1 MQEHLRKLTPI
12 PRGLSLKKA
21 LTRERLEALQNC
33 ILALAEGGN
42 LETGLGLQRHCGNGK
57 VKLDLDLPTRKFFP
71 VYGPFTP
78 LFSIVDPAAFVAS
91 YTVKVTD
98 GVVIDRETNS
108 ATLSGGGTAIMP
120 DGVILW
126 KCDNRLDV
134 NGEMAEFPIQSGD
147 SVWVCVTVQKSGAVG
162 SVLSAL
168 VCSIVV
174 GKITGS
180 PAVGKS
186 AHWFPPIEEDVA
198 NPLSAGADGT
208 YFYKLATLTV
218 DPSGEMKVEN
228 FCAGDNIQHFR
239 ELPKFGH
246 LGYGQPIFKQYNPV
260 TGMYEYYSIA
270 GISPV
275 TVQRVND
282 TLQIGLSGTYTDQV
296 VVKALP
302 AGITG
307 KERPQVNVHDDGVVA
322 GVHGYTV
329 KGNGTD
335 GSLEIFNCERVSLF
349 KLVWRDGLITDSI
362 VNHDDGAGDTV
373 LRLRTCAEGLSSFST
388 LP

>member
-1 MQEHLRKLTPI
+1 M
-12 PRGLSLKKA
+12 
-21 LTRERLEALQNC
+21 
-33 ILALAEGGN
+33 
-42 LETGLGLQRHCGNGK
+42 
-57 VKLDLDLPTRKFFP
+57 
-71 VYGPFTP
+71 
-78 LFSIVDPAAFVAS
+78 
-91 YTVKVTD
+91 
-98 GVVIDRETNS
+98 
-108 ATLSGGGTAIMP
+108 
-120 DGVILW
+120 
-126 KCDNRLDV
+126 
-134 NGEMAEFPIQSGD
+134 
-147 SVWVCVTVQKSGAVG
+147 
-162 SVLSAL
+162 
-168 VCSIVV
+168 
-174 GKITGS
+174 
-180 PAVGKS
+180 
-186 AHWFPPIEEDVA
+186 
-198 NPLSAGADGT
+198 
-208 YFYKLATLTV
+208 
-218 DPSGEMKVEN
+218 
-228 FCAGDNIQHFR
+228 
-239 ELPKFGH
+239 
-246 LGYGQPIFKQYNPV
+246 
-260 TGMYEYYSIA
+260 
-270 GISPV
+270 